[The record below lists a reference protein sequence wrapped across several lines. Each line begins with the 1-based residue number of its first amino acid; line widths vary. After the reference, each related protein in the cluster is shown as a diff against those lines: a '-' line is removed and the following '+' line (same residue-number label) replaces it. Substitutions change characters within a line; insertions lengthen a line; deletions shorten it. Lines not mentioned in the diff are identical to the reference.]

1 MPFWVT
7 LLPFMGVQA
16 SYSPTHSLRAAR
28 CYALRATDLCYA
40 ATRFALAAFA
50 EEPGPAIWR
59 FVVLQYH
66 AQKAMCN
73 HIITRIREVMP
84 GTEKKI
90 KNAALG
96 PGRVDAVLLGRKEGL
111 RLGDGYPLPT
121 GAYYLRDSAAY

>member
-1 MPFWVT
+1 MCCYYGVLNLLVQLRYTTPRREWLT
-7 LLPFMGVQA
+7 LAVVV
-16 SYSPTHSLRAAR
+16 
-28 CYALRATDLCYA
+28 
-40 ATRFALAAFA
+40 
-50 EEPGPAIWR
+50 
-59 FVVLQYH
+59 FVL
-66 AQKAMCN
+66 QKAMCN